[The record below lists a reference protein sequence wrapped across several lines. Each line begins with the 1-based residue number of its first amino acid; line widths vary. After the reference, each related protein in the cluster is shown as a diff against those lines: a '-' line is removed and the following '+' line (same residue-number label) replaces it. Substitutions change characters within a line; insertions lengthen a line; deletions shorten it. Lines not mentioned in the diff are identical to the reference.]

1 MLTADNAAPTDAPPL
16 ESVRGLFTAAIAK
29 GELELPVLPEVAARV
44 VAVAGSKDTDSAVLA
59 RLITGDQS
67 LAAHVMR
74 IAKSAIYQPRNEIN
88 SLQAAISWLGA
99 AEVADIAFT
108 VAVQG
113 RLLSLPGQ
121 KLRAQALWKQAVS
134 TGHWARWVAEA
145 VGCKADSSYLSGLLH
160 QIGTPACLQVIG
172 DLSRAAGVK
181 LTDAET
187 DALVTEFD
195 ETVGARLAAEWALPE
210 EVVAVVA
217 GWRRWAAATVS
228 RDACAVV
235 YLARQLADHM
245 QANSGSLAADAL
257 LTDPVSAHFGLGLTE
272 ILGLCGRSDQVRAVV
287 AGY

>member
-16 ESVRGLFTAAIAK
+16 EFVRGLFTAAVAK

-88 SLQAAISWLGA
+88 SLQSAISWLGA

-121 KLRAQALWKQAVS
+121 KLRAQALW
-134 TGHWARWVAEA
+134 
-145 VGCKADSSYLSGLLH
+145 
-160 QIGTPACLQVIG
+160 
-172 DLSRAAGVK
+172 
-181 LTDAET
+181 
-187 DALVTEFD
+187 
-195 ETVGARLAAEWALPE
+195 
-210 EVVAVVA
+210 
-217 GWRRWAAATVS
+217 
-228 RDACAVV
+228 
-235 YLARQLADHM
+235 
-245 QANSGSLAADAL
+245 
-257 LTDPVSAHFGLGLTE
+257 
-272 ILGLCGRSDQVRAVV
+272 
-287 AGY
+287 